1 MALNADGS
9 ALVSVAGEGE
19 DGNNSALSSSAT
31 NYIVEA
37 DANDYVRYSLFV
49 SNTGGAV
56 NAQAITKLVL
66 VNNLPEPGDH
76 STLYSEFDRY
86 STFTVEFAPSALLA
100 PAVSV
105 TVDGAEKPLDTSQ
118 YTLQFSTETTFDDA
132 EDGTSNIVWTADALG
147 TSDGW
152 YTLEQLAAG
161 EADLSAMRSMRVMI
175 ADETLVPAGAQVCV
189 SYNARLLADDADTA
203 ADGSSSGEG
212 SEGSVGVNSSASEVP
227 EAQPSGAS
235 ESAGIR
241 DAEGSTGDSN
251 EASETFDTEESVA
264 WNSFGYAYTLVNG
277 SEPLK
282 AAADPVGV
290 KTTSYPV
297 LVKQLVGSDGNAAT
311 AAADQEF
318 EFLVYAG
325 SAVKGLSQTM
335 GRVAALET
343 LAANGRQAA
352 IVPVTVTAG
361 ASQAEVSLA
370 GLKAWSVD
378 GDAARATDTSFTW
391 TNNDRYTVMELVGGA
406 DGAANSGAGDERYTY
421 KSINGSGAAS
431 TTFGYFNSTESE
443 IVAVNATESFTITV
457 RKIAND
463 TSQALPGAVFA
474 IYKHADGAVEGSF
487 STSQV
492 ATLTSL
498 GVTSLPEY
506 GLFAQDNY
514 WEYADVRQSDA
525 EGLLSFAGLTGTQ
538 YFVVELLPPQ
548 GYSIGSGSEQANTD
562 VSGEGSEGVTSES
575 SGDDSASSSGSDGT
589 EISLEDPSKD
599 NSAFNHSEISSEIE
613 GGGKVVP
620 TITYADGTGTVVN
633 AQDAVDG
640 VCYLCVRNYSSYT
653 LPSSGGP
660 GTWPFAAAGL
670 ALLLAA
676 TCAATRARRKLGQ

>member
-37 DANDYVRYSLFV
+37 DANEFVRYSLFV

-56 NAQAITKLVL
+56 NAQSITKLVL

-86 STFTVEFAPSALLA
+86 STFAVEFAPSALLV

-105 TVDGAEKPLDTSQ
+105 TVNGAETLLKASQ
-118 YTLQFSTETTFDDA
+118 YTLQFSAENTFDDA
-132 EDGTSNIVWTADALG
+132 EDGTSNTVWTADALG
-147 TSDGW
+147 MSDGW

-161 EADLSAMRSMRVMI
+161 AADLSAMRSMRVMI

-189 SYNARLLADDADTA
+189 SYNARLLANDADTA
-203 ADGSSSGEG
+203 ADGSSGGEG

-277 SEPLK
+277 SKPLK

>member
-1 MALNADGS
+1 
-9 ALVSVAGEGE
+9 
-19 DGNNSALSSSAT
+19 
-31 NYIVEA
+31 
-37 DANDYVRYSLFV
+37 
-49 SNTGGAV
+49 
-56 NAQAITKLVL
+56 
-66 VNNLPEPGDH
+66 
-76 STLYSEFDRY
+76 
-86 STFTVEFAPSALLA
+86 
-100 PAVSV
+100 
-105 TVDGAEKPLDTSQ
+105 
-118 YTLQFSTETTFDDA
+118 
-132 EDGTSNIVWTADALG
+132 
-147 TSDGW
+147 
-152 YTLEQLAAG
+152 
-161 EADLSAMRSMRVMI
+161 
-175 ADETLVPAGAQVCV
+175 
-189 SYNARLLADDADTA
+189 LLADDADTA
-203 ADGSSSGEG
+203 ADGSSSG
-212 SEGSVGVNSSASEVP
+212 
-227 EAQPSGAS
+227 
-235 ESAGIR
+235 
-241 DAEGSTGDSN
+241 EGSTGDSN

-277 SEPLK
+277 SKPLK

-335 GRVAALET
+335 GRVAALEA
-343 LAANGRQAA
+343 LAASGRQAA
-352 IVPVTVTAG
+352 IVPVTVAAG

-370 GLKAWSVD
+370 SLKEWSVD
-378 GDAARATDTSFTW
+378 GDAARATDTPFTW

-431 TTFGYFNSTESE
+431 ATFAYFNSTESE

-506 GLFAQDNY
+506 GLLAQDNY

-548 GYSIGSGSEQANTD
+548 GYSIGSGSEQADTD
-562 VSGEGSEGVTSES
+562 VSGEGVTSES
-575 SGDDSASSSGSDGT
+575 SAVDSASSSGSDGSGVT
-589 EISLEDPSKD
+589 LEGPSGD
-599 NSAFNHSEISSEIE
+599 NNAFNHGEISSEIE
-613 GGGKVVP
+613 GGGKVVVP

-640 VCYLCVRNYSSYT
+640 VCFLCVRNYSSYT

-660 GTWPFAAAGL
+660 GTWPFVAAGL

-676 TCAATRARRKLGQ
+676 ACTAACAATRAATRARRKLGQ